1 MAFDDRF
8 EIRKGP
14 GRPRNDVELRHPLA
28 PGSQVVTRSDS
39 SSWWMAWPRDG
50 FTARCQQHRE
60 RMSSDVIGRKVP
72 DQIDGVYVGLNR
84 PQK

>member
-1 MAFDDRF
+1 M
-8 EIRKGP
+8 I
-14 GRPRNDVELRHPLA
+14 LRHPKA
-28 PGSQVVTRSDS
+28 PCSETVIRSDS
-39 SSWWMAWPRDG
+39 WWIAWPRDG